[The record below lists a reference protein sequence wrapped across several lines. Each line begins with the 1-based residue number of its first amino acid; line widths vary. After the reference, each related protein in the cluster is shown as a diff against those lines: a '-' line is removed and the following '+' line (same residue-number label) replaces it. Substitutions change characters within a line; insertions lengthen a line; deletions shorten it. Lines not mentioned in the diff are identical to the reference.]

1 MNLAN
6 ATLALFIPRHL
17 RRAAAN
23 ANRFWGGVP
32 FGQEPHPA
40 PELYDPKRDFD
51 GREAAALL
59 RAQAIKARKEA
70 KLRRAI

>member
-1 MNLAN
+1 MIRELQ
-6 ATLALFIPRHL
+6 ALLVPRHL

-32 FGQEPHPA
+32 FAQEPHPA

-70 KLRRAI
+70 TMWRPI